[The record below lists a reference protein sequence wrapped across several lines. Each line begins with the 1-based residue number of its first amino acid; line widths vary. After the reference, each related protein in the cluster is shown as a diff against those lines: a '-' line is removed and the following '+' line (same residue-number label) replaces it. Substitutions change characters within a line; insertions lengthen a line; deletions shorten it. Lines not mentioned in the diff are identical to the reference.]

1 MNLINNKIREK
12 EKEREKKKKRE
23 RNRESAT
30 IFRTTLL
37 SSAFFFSPLL
47 NPIKRI

>member
-1 MNLINNKIREK
+1 MNLINNKTREK
-12 EKEREKKKKRE
+12 EKEREKKRE

-37 SSAFFFSPLL
+37 SSAFFFFSPLL

>member
-12 EKEREKKKKRE
+12 EKEREKKRKRE
-23 RNRESAT
+23 TEKVQQFLERLC
-30 IFRTTLL
+30 FPLL
-37 SSAFFFSPLL
+37 FFFSPLL